1 MKTCRAPVKL
11 SRCEGS
17 SGTEQ
22 SWPGLS
28 ALLGHSLELEA
39 VNTTSTVES
48 SGHGD
53 SKSLSSQVF
62 RAEL

>member
-1 MKTCRAPVKL
+1 MKNL
-11 SRCEGS
+11 Q
-17 SGTEQ
+17 EQ
-22 SWPGLS
+22 SSPGPGCLP
-28 ALLGHSLELEA
+28 LLGHSLELED

-53 SKSLSSQVF
+53 SRSLSSQVF